1 MLASELFD
9 GRLKKFG
16 CREHRQGTDRCVT
29 DGRGNYLFVCIDDAG
44 YAVEFTTRTDPH
56 LILTAITEA
65 FDTQIFSEDEP
76 RFWGFP
82 TWEAKK
88 SPRGT
93 KSRSRR
99 RVTAIPDNL
108 GRASDDR
115 ITKEGVAERSIRKTI
130 ATLISPLRPRTKLGR
145 QTQHRG
151 ELIRKLAEAER
162 AYRQFQFDTAMANS
176 SDRPTRMTA
185 DEYRDA
191 VLEFEELEYDLAAAI
206 NEFVYYEVEKWD
218 EIGSRQTM
226 ARIEAAW
233 DSRDAYWEAHPDEL
247 TQQQRMDFFRRG
259 VGDARKAGVLVK

>member
-1 MLASELFD
+1 MRSSRPARRFA
-9 GRLKKFG
+9 R
-16 CREHRQGTDRCVT
+16 HR
-29 DGRGNYLFVCIDDAG
+29 N
-44 YAVEFTTRTDPH
+44 
-56 LILTAITEA
+56 LTAPAIAIDSAIHDHTSRSTIHRA
-65 FDTQIFSEDEP
+65 GAVLPANLPDLGQGGPNQGWAGHMMAGTIRGDVMV
-76 RFWGFP
+76 
-82 TWEAKK
+82 AAK

-108 GRASDDR
+108 GKASDDR

-206 NEFVYYEVEKWD
+206 NEFVYYV
-218 EIGSRQTM
+218 
-226 ARIEAAW
+226 
-233 DSRDAYWEAHPDEL
+233 
-247 TQQQRMDFFRRG
+247 
-259 VGDARKAGVLVK
+259 